1 MRIGVI
7 ADTHGR
13 FDPALVEYFAGVSAI
28 LHAGDIGDPSVI
40 RKLETIAPVIAVS
53 GNVDEFERSG
63 YPRLRVIRRAGVT
76 IALRHILFERGCLSD
91 EAREWLERTRPDV
104 CVFGHSHRPTV
115 DRYAGTILFNPGSAG
130 PRRFALPRGVGL
142 LVVRNG
148 HVTPSVI
155 RLPDSIASPR
165 KKNQPII
172 GKERSV
178 EMSKHGWKRS
188 IASAVLASVML
199 TSTACYGPFNLTRN
213 VYHWNSGIKGSG
225 EVNDKWMKEFVFF
238 GMIVVPVYMF
248 SALLDAFIFNSI
260 QFWSGDNPVK
270 VSHDDQGRIREVQ
283 LGKVIATVTW
293 AEDGRS
299 ARVEYV
305 RDGRIVNAATISEV
319 DGRLALHEQSGRV
332 VTAEVEPVLGLRYR
346 SANGQIVDQL
356 SEEQIQWGMERLQR
370 AAS

>member
-1 MRIGVI
+1 
-7 ADTHGR
+7 
-13 FDPALVEYFAGVSAI
+13 
-28 LHAGDIGDPSVI
+28 
-40 RKLETIAPVIAVS
+40 
-53 GNVDEFERSG
+53 
-63 YPRLRVIRRAGVT
+63 
-76 IALRHILFERGCLSD
+76 
-91 EAREWLERTRPDV
+91 
-104 CVFGHSHRPTV
+104 
-115 DRYAGTILFNPGSAG
+115 
-130 PRRFALPRGVGL
+130 
-142 LVVRNG
+142 
-148 HVTPSVI
+148 
-155 RLPDSIASPR
+155 
-165 KKNQPII
+165 
-172 GKERSV
+172 
-178 EMSKHGWKRS
+178 MSKHGWKRS

-305 RDGRIVNAATISEV
+305 KDGRIVNAATISEV